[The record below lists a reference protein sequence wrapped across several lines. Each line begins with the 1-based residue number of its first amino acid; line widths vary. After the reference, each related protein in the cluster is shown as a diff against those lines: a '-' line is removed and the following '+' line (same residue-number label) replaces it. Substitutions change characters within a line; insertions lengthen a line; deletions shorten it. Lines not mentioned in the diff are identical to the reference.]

1 MEAEHV
7 LETAKDARGARV
19 IEAFLASDA
28 STKQKRRLVVK
39 YVYLL
44 LWQFYFFQEA
54 VICACNVIPRELVC
68 IKKRHKS
75 TFCPRP
81 LLVCQFRL

>member
-7 LETAKDARGARV
+7 LEAAKDAGGARV

-39 YVYLL
+39 YVKQLL
-44 LWQFYFFQEA
+44 LWQFYFFQE
-54 VICACNVIPRELVC
+54 VLMCLFYLVHWYNMIPMELVC
-68 IKKRHKS
+68 TKEMG
-75 TFCPRP
+75 F
-81 LLVCQFRL
+81 VF